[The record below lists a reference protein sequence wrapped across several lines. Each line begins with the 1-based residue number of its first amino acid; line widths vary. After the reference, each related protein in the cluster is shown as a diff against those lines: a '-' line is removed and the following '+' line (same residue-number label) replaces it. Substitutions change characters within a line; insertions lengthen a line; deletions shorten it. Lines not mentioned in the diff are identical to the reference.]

1 MGQGSGIHDEKIRN
15 KSMKYIW
22 MAIKTAMLFV
32 WFYAMLMILIVIVGM
47 TYGGIKELLK

>member
-1 MGQGSGIHDEKIRN
+1 MGQGSRIHNAKIDN

-22 MAIKTAMLFV
+22 MAIKTALILL
-32 WFYAMLMILIVIVGM
+32 WSYAMLIVIILIAAM